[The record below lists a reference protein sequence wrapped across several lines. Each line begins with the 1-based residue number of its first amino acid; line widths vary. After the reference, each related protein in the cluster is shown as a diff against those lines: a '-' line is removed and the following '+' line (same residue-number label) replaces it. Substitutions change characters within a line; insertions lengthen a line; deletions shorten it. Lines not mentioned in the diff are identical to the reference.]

1 MHKKL
6 SAGYGILNIG
16 YWIFVFYLLLPA
28 QAKTAETVSYHDD
41 AWHYAIEV
49 PVDWQ
54 VNHPKAS
61 NRVIVLAKVKNPGYH
76 NHQIVLTVLKE
87 KIVIPQKKSELAM
100 ALGQLTSPLLRM
112 PGISKP
118 QILES
123 DLGHT
128 KKEKWFYFKTT
139 YLFQPKGGAKPLAM
153 INLSYFREIKDRSF
167 SLTLIGPKNGFEKTA
182 ILFEQVMNSLQINS
196 KK

>member
-1 MHKKL
+1 MRRKFR
-6 SAGYGILNIG
+6 N
-16 YWIFVFYLLLPA
+16 WVFVFYLLLPLYS
-28 QAKTAETVSYHDD
+28 QSTETVSYHDEK
-41 AWHYAIEV
+41 WNYSIQV
-49 PVDWQ
+49 PLDWQ

-61 NRVIVLAKVKNPGYH
+61 NRVIVLSRIKNPQYRD
-76 NHQIVLTVLKE
+76 HQIVLTVLKE

-118 QILES
+118 QILGS
-123 DLGHT
+123 DLGGS

-153 INLSYFREIKDRSF
+153 INLSYFREIKDVSV

-182 ILFEQVMNSLQINS
+182 ALFEQVMNSLQINS
-196 KK
+196 KNKYYQ